1 MTRDTIKGYSKTLT
15 LCEQEP
21 FLSNRPEE
29 HTMDEQRQK
38 KPLHQVHACQ
48 RYQRDKPTL
57 VGSYIYASVQTGLEL
72 ATSRIR
78 APILT

>member
-1 MTRDTIKGYSKTLT
+1 
-15 LCEQEP
+15 
-21 FLSNRPEE
+21 
-29 HTMDEQRQK
+29 MDEQRQK

-48 RYQRDKPTL
+48 RYPGDKLML

-78 APILT
+78 APILTQCLESKKGALSSASR